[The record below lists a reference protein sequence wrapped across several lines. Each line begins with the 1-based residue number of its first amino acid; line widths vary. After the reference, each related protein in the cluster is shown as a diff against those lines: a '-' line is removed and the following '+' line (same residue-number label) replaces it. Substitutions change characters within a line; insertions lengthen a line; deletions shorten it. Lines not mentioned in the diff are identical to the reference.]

1 MAHAPEKLI
10 GELILFILDVVVNQQ
25 DGLLLYRLHDDIW
38 LCGKPEHCARAWTA
52 MNQVASILGLEFNM
66 AKTGSVYL
74 TEGNKKPDAKIAGIL
89 PKGEVKVGHLRLDPD
104 SGKWE
109 IDQPQVKEHVKQLQK
124 QLAGCKSVLQW
135 VQTWNSCIGRFFGHT
150 FGEPAFCF
158 GIDHVDKIL
167 KTYQWMQEVLFE
179 KNQGHPAGTRTG
191 VIDHIK
197 EMIRDRFGVS
207 NVPDAFIYLPETLGG
222 LGLRNPFIP
231 LLEARQQLEGQSPEK
246 MIQTFFDEE
255 LKQYRDLKKNFED
268 DDNFEERIMRF
279 RNNNSLRFGSK
290 SRKEMAKYMS
300 EGDNGDGAETFFSF
314 EDFTRFRELSSLAL
328 GRTYT
333 ELRNVPRAVGPVL
346 DNDVWQAMEDVAG
359 HSNDSKVREAQWAL
373 QMYGRTLRQDFGGM
387 RLVDDEFLPLGVLK
401 AMRNKAVKWTM
412 VL

>member
-1 MAHAPEKLI
+1 
-10 GELILFILDVVVNQQ
+10 
-25 DGLLLYRLHDDIW
+25 
-38 LCGKPEHCARAWTA
+38 
-52 MNQVASILGLEFNM
+52 
-66 AKTGSVYL
+66 
-74 TEGNKKPDAKIAGIL
+74 
-89 PKGEVKVGHLRLDPD
+89 
-104 SGKWE
+104 
-109 IDQPQVKEHVKQLQK
+109 
-124 QLAGCKSVLQW
+124 
-135 VQTWNSCIGRFFGHT
+135 
-150 FGEPAFCF
+150 
-158 GIDHVDKIL
+158 
-167 KTYQWMQEVLFE
+167 
-179 KNQGHPAGTRTG
+179 